1 MLLCNL
7 WSVFDQQIPVLFF
20 SMSSPMTVRETPLI
34 CTFPSG
40 SREEMPLFVL
50 HRWICA
56 NTLILLR
63 WDGKYVSMPFHILSA
78 SQITSTERKIIYIY
92 IHGSMFRIP
101 APPNGIDYHVAPLCV
116 ASYLQH
122 FQCSA
127 SYMQAICNISDVHLR
142 PSIFHLP
149 PDPSHPTTHYAIP
162 YSKCILNH
170 LYKKRNH
177 KYIYIWFHAP
187 YSYPTIWYKL
197 PCSTRCH
204 SV

>member
-1 MLLCNL
+1 MLFCNL

-40 SREEMPLFVL
+40 SREEMLLFVL

-92 IHGSMFRIP
+92 TWF
-101 APPNGIDYHVAPLCV
+101 HV
-116 ASYLQH
+116 
-122 FQCSA
+122 
-127 SYMQAICNISDVHLR
+127 
-142 PSIFHLP
+142 
-149 PDPSHPTTHYAIP
+149 P
-162 YSKCILNH
+162 YSC
-170 LYKKRNH
+170 
-177 KYIYIWFHAP
+177 
-187 YSYPTIWYKL
+187 PTKWYRL
-197 PCSTRCH
+197 PCSTRYHYVLQAICSISNVQH
-204 SV
+204 RICKLFATFLMFIFDLPSSTFHPTLPTQPLTMPFHILSAS